1 MSRAGTLFRHRGA
14 ATNGQERR
22 NNVTE
27 IAKLP
32 DEEWVVSR
40 MGELRHEW
48 DKIAVEDREQAMIL
62 RIVELE
68 HEVKWTRKLLNES
81 ILE

>member
-1 MSRAGTLFRHRGA
+1 M
-14 ATNGQERR
+14 
-22 NNVTE
+22 TE